1 MDRRKQKSQD
11 IIMKAFLELLKE
23 KDLAKISMNEIAERA
38 NVNRGTIYLNFVD
51 KYDLLEKC
59 IAVNLADLI
68 RDCKGTTA
76 SAGAFTKESLEQTF
90 RYLEANIAFL
100 RDLIANVGF
109 LSIRKCILDEI
120 QSSLRPYIIEET
132 AKNNVRAEVAV
143 QFFASALTGVL
154 EWWLTSDTP
163 CTAEEIADELW
174 ILLQSD
180 RLGKLLHPK
189 ALTSTMSKSCESA
202 RIPRP

>member
-11 IIMKAFLELLKE
+11 IIMQAFLELLKE
-23 KDLAKISMNEIAERA
+23 KELAKISMNEIAERA
-38 NVNRGTIYLNFVD
+38 NVNRGTIYLNFTD

-76 SAGAFTKESLEQTF
+76 NTGAITKETLEQTL
-90 RYLEANIAFL
+90 RYLEANFAFL

-109 LSIRKCILDEI
+109 LSIRKCILEEV
-120 QSSLRPYIIEET
+120 QSSLRPYLMEDTI
-132 AKNNVRAEVAV
+132 KDNVGSEIAV

-163 CTAEEIADELW
+163 CTSKEIADELW
-174 ILLQSD
+174 MLLQSD
-180 RLGKLLHPK
+180 RF
-189 ALTSTMSKSCESA
+189 SK
-202 RIPRP
+202 RLIQH